1 MKLPRTAFLSFTFSP
16 LTLQFPELRL
26 VWKLGHFPDPLYRC
40 VTLLELLDQ
49 TPSIFSPCQS
59 LRPQNKYIP
68 QRYDHSV
75 TMTEPNHPPLLIL
88 PPEVLGMVCSRLNE
102 YSLTRLMETCK
113 SLNSIASIQLYE
125 HVVLRVPM
133 EWSRLPS
140 LESLISSSGENFSLV
155 RHITIATK
163 HDVLRKNQKEPVY
176 NLHIRGIKSEDNAGY
191 PYTYTESSDYDS
203 EDSNSDWDVVLGHRS
218 KLMLPPPSASR
229 ALNVLIRMLVARL
242 PKHRLQTLRYVC
254 PEFILMIHD

>member
-1 MKLPRTAFLSFTFSP
+1 
-16 LTLQFPELRL
+16 
-26 VWKLGHFPDPLYRC
+26 
-40 VTLLELLDQ
+40 
-49 TPSIFSPCQS
+49 
-59 LRPQNKYIP
+59 
-68 QRYDHSV
+68 
-75 TMTEPNHPPLLIL
+75 MTEPDHPPLLTL

-133 EWSRLPS
+133 GWSRLPS

-155 RHITIATK
+155 RHITVATQ

-176 NLHIRGIKSEDNAGY
+176 NLRIRGVRSEDNAGY
-191 PYTYTESSDYDS
+191 PWPDTESSDYNS
-203 EDSNSDWDVVLGHRS
+203 EDSNGDWDGVLGHPS
-218 KLMLPPPSASR
+218 PPMLPPPSASR

-254 PEFILMIHD
+254 PEFIIMIPD